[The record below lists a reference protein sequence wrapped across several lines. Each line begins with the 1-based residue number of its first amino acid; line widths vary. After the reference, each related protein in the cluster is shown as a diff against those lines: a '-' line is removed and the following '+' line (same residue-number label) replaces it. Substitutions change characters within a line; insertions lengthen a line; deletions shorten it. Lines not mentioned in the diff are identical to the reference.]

1 MNHPKTTKN
10 CNVCSVFPVQMT
22 IINTAPESVCSR
34 RPSQMNRQKSYK
46 MAGALLLLTLF
57 LVVSTAESFA
67 QSVRSRGMGGA
78 FIGLSDD
85 ESATFYNPAGLSQ
98 IQGREASI
106 QAKVNEREVY
116 DWTSLAFTGHIYE
129 DSVESKFS
137 ITDYLEHNILEEPLP
152 RRPKYSYGVSYTED
166 NRSLEFGNL
175 VGGEHQGVSREV
187 KDLQLA
193 FGTRFPIARRML
205 AREQLY
211 GGIKLRMLNVDRYIK
226 SLMQHSKR
234 DIFSLGVGLM
244 YHYNDRLTGG
254 LTIDNLIEEIS
265 GANTDRDG
273 VSLNLG
279 TAYTVTKGTT
289 IAADAINITNTAKAN
304 DQQYRLGVEKKF
316 IENDL
321 TMRIG
326 SLNGTLTLG
335 FGMNVLP
342 HIRVDYSFYDGDIV
356 SEHHVG
362 AHVTFD

>member
-1 MNHPKTTKN
+1 
-10 CNVCSVFPVQMT
+10 
-22 IINTAPESVCSR
+22 
-34 RPSQMNRQKSYK
+34 MNRQKSTR
-46 MAGALLLLTLF
+46 MAGLLLLLF
-57 LVVSTAESFA
+57 MFFVASATEVRA
-67 QSVRSRGMGGA
+67 QSARSRGMGGA

-98 IQGREASI
+98 IQGREASL
-106 QAKVNEREVY
+106 QAKVNERDIY

-129 DSVESKFS
+129 DEVENKFS
-137 ITDYLEHNILEEPLP
+137 ITDYLEHNILEEPIP
-152 RRPKYSYGVSYTED
+152 RRPKYSYGVAYTED
-166 NRSLEFGNL
+166 HRSEDFGKL
-175 VGGEHQGVSREV
+175 VGGEYLGTKRDV

-211 GGIKLRMLNVDRYIK
+211 GGIKLRFVSIDRYIK
-226 SLMQHSKR
+226 SLLQHSKK
-234 DIFSLGVGLM
+234 DTQSLGIGLM

-254 LTIDNLIEEIS
+254 LTVDNLVENVE
-265 GANTDRDG
+265 GPTAERDG
-273 VSLNLG
+273 VTLNLG
-279 TAYTVTKGTT
+279 AAFKLTKGTT
-289 IAADAINITNTAKAN
+289 VSADAINITNSARTY

-321 TMRIG
+321 TMRMG

-335 FGMNVLP
+335 FGMHVLP
-342 HIRVDYSFYDGDIV
+342 NIRVDYSYYDGEVV

>member
-1 MNHPKTTKN
+1 MK
-10 CNVCSVFPVQMT
+10 
-22 IINTAPESVCSR
+22 
-34 RPSQMNRQKSYK
+34 RQKFPG
-46 MAGALLLLTLF
+46 MAGLLLLFTIF
-57 LVVSTAESFA
+57 LVASTTEVSA
-67 QSVRSRGMGGA
+67 QSARSRGMGGA

-106 QAKVNEREVY
+106 QAKVNERDIY
-116 DWTSLAFTGHIYE
+116 DWTSMAFTGHIYE
-129 DSVESKFS
+129 DNVESKFS
-137 ITDYLEHNILEEPLP
+137 ITDYLEHNILEEPVP
-152 RRPKYSYGVSYTED
+152 RRPKYSYGVAYTED
-166 NRSLEFGNL
+166 HRSIGFGNL
-175 VGGEHQGVSREV
+175 VGGEYQGVKRGV

-226 SLMQHSKR
+226 SLLQHSKR
-234 DIFSLGVGLM
+234 DIFSLGFGLM

-254 LTIDNLIEEIS
+254 LTVDNLIEDIR
-265 GANTDRDG
+265 GANTSKNG
-273 VSLNLG
+273 VTLNLG
-279 TAYTVTKGTT
+279 TAYKITKGTT
-289 IAADAINITNTAKAN
+289 VAADAINITNTSKAN
-304 DQQYRLGVEKKF
+304 DQQYRIGVEKKF

-326 SLNGTLTLG
+326 ALNGTLTLG
-335 FGMNVLP
+335 FGMHVLP
-342 HIRVDYSFYDGDIV
+342 HIRVDYSFYDGDVV

>member
-1 MNHPKTTKN
+1 MK
-10 CNVCSVFPVQMT
+10 
-22 IINTAPESVCSR
+22 
-34 RPSQMNRQKSYK
+34 RQKFPR
-46 MAGALLLLTLF
+46 MAGLLLLFTIF
-57 LVVSTAESFA
+57 LVASTTEVSA
-67 QSVRSRGMGGA
+67 QSARSRGMGGA

-106 QAKVNEREVY
+106 QAKVNERDIY
-116 DWTSLAFTGHIYE
+116 DWTSMAFTGHIYE
-129 DSVESKFS
+129 DNVESKFS
-137 ITDYLEHNILEEPLP
+137 ITDYLEHNILEEPVP
-152 RRPKYSYGVSYTED
+152 RRPKYSYGVAYTED
-166 NRSLEFGNL
+166 HRSIGFGNL
-175 VGGEHQGVSREV
+175 VGGEYQGVKRGV

-226 SLMQHSKR
+226 SLLQHSKR
-234 DIFSLGVGLM
+234 DIFSLGIGLM

-254 LTIDNLIEEIS
+254 LTVDNLIEEIS
-265 GANTDRDG
+265 CSNTNRDG
-273 VSLNLG
+273 VPLNLG
-279 TAYTVTKGTT
+279 TAYEVTKGTT
-289 IAADAINITNTAKAN
+289 LAADAINITNTSKAN
-304 DQQYRLGVEKKF
+304 DQQYRIGVEKKF

-335 FGMNVLP
+335 FGMHVLP
-342 HIRVDYSFYDGDIV
+342 HVRVDYSFYDGDII

>member
-1 MNHPKTTKN
+1 MK
-10 CNVCSVFPVQMT
+10 
-22 IINTAPESVCSR
+22 
-34 RPSQMNRQKSYK
+34 RQKFPR
-46 MAGALLLLTLF
+46 MAGLLLLFTIF
-57 LVVSTAESFA
+57 FVASVTDVSA
-67 QSVRSRGMGGA
+67 QSARSRGMGGA

-106 QAKVNEREVY
+106 QAKVNERDIY
-116 DWTSLAFTGHIYE
+116 DWTSMAFTGHIYE
-129 DSVESKFS
+129 DNVESKFS
-137 ITDYLEHNILEEPLP
+137 ITDYLEHNILEEPVP
-152 RRPKYSYGVSYTED
+152 RRPKYSYGVAYTED
-166 NRSLEFGNL
+166 HRSMEFGNL
-175 VGGEHQGVSREV
+175 VGGEYQGVKRAV

-211 GGIKLRMLNVDRYIK
+211 GGIKLRMLSVDRYIK

-234 DIFSLGVGLM
+234 DIFSLGFGLM

-254 LTIDNLIEEIS
+254 LTVDNLVEDIS
-265 GANTDRDG
+265 GANTGRNG
-273 VSLNLG
+273 VTLNLG
-279 TAYTVTKGTT
+279 TAYKVTKGTT
-289 IAADAINITNTAKAN
+289 VAADAINITNTSKAN

-316 IENDL
+316 VENDL

-326 SLNGTLTLG
+326 ALNGTLTLG

-342 HIRVDYSFYDGDIV
+342 HIRVDYSFYDGDVV

>member
-1 MNHPKTTKN
+1 
-10 CNVCSVFPVQMT
+10 MT
-22 IINTAPESVCSR
+22 
-34 RPSQMNRQKSYK
+34 RQKSYHI
-46 MAGALLLLTLF
+46 AVSLLF
-57 LVVSTAESFA
+57 LFLFVGLTGELSA
-67 QSVRSRGMGGA
+67 QSARSRGMGGA

-98 IQGREASI
+98 IQGREASL
-106 QAKVNEREVY
+106 QAKVNERDVF

-137 ITDYLEHNILEEPLP
+137 ITDYLEHNILEEPIA
-152 RRPKYSYGVSYTED
+152 RRPKYSYGVAYTED
-166 NRSLEFGNL
+166 HRSIEFGKL
-175 VGGEHQGVSREV
+175 VGGEFLGVERDV

-211 GGIKLRMLNVDRYIK
+211 GGIKLRSMSVDRYIK
-226 SLMQHSKR
+226 SLQQHSKK
-234 DIFSLGVGLM
+234 DTLSMGIGLM
-244 YHYNDRLTGG
+244 YHYNDRITGG
-254 LTIDNLIEEIS
+254 LTVDNLLEQIS
-265 GANTDRDG
+265 GSNNERDG
-273 VSLNLG
+273 VTVNLG
-279 TAYTVTKGTT
+279 TAVKITKGTT
-289 IAADAINITNTAKAN
+289 VSADAINITNSARSN
-304 DQQYRLGVEKKF
+304 DQQYRVGVEKKF

-321 TMRIG
+321 TMRMG

-342 HIRVDYSFYDGDIV
+342 NIRMDYAYYDGDVV